1 VDFILNKK
9 LKFYTKEILKF
20 FSIITIALELICAIM
35 LIKYKPAY
43 AISLSNQEIGYVEN
57 KKEFEEIISQEVLNS
72 EDINVDN
79 ISLNDEVSYEL
90 KLVNK
95 NKDTNEEQII
105 SVLKDNTTTTYKY
118 YTIAINN
125 ENVVSLNSI
134 EEAKQILNNLKESN
148 IDTLKLNIQIL
159 ENYTINKE
167 ELKTE
172 TIETAKA
179 QTLDKAKIKVQERKE
194 QERIDSL
201 PEINGI
207 KLAVVPVSGRI
218 SSRYGSNNPRIRD
231 HIHAGLDIA
240 ARTGTNIKAVADG
253 TVTFASYSGGYGYLV
268 KIDHGNNVETRY
280 AHCSKIHVK
289 QGQKVQAGDII
300 SAVGNTG
307 NSTGPHLHFE
317 VRVNGNSLNPE
328 KYLYN

>member
-1 VDFILNKK
+1 
-9 LKFYTKEILKF
+9 
-20 FSIITIALELICAIM
+20 M